1 MASRKLSN
9 RHDDPWLARAS
20 LANANANDR
29 HGRPRMDVELI
40 AAHNPREQLNLTTV
54 ANVGQA

>member
-1 MASRKLSN
+1 MASRRLSN
-9 RHDDPWLARAS
+9 RHADPWLARAD

-40 AAHNPREQLNLTTV
+40 AGHNLREQLYLTTV
-54 ANVGQA
+54 ANAGQP